1 MAKRATKPGKIVKRA
16 KAAKG
21 AKAAPRPKRGKRP
34 AGAAARAA
42 EVLTRLERA
51 IPEPEC
57 ELDHGDAWQLL
68 VATILSAQSTDKMIN
83 KVTPALFAAYPTPA
97 ALGAAPQDDVE
108 RLVKS
113 TGFFRNKAK
122 AIREASRLV
131 SERHAGVVPR
141 TVEELTHLPGV
152 ARKTANVVLGTAYG
166 IPAGVTIDTHAGRV
180 SRRLGLTREDDPVKV
195 ELDLM
200 ELFPKP
206 AWIELGHRFV
216 LHGRYLCDARKPR
229 CGECP
234 LAEICPS
241 ADGAAHGAWQERAD
255 RERRVVESRG
265 AERRVAAPSAEA

>member
-1 MAKRATKPGKIVKRA
+1 MQ
-16 KAAKG
+16 
-21 AKAAPRPKRGKRP
+21 
-34 AGAAARAA
+34 
-42 EVLTRLERA
+42 VLARLERA
-51 IPEPEC
+51 IPDPAC
-57 ELDHGDAWQLL
+57 ELEHRDAWQLL

-83 KVTPALFAAYPTPA
+83 KVTPVLFAAYPTPA
-97 ALGAAPQDDVE
+97 LLGAASQEDVE
-108 RLVKS
+108 RIVKP

-131 SERHAGVVPR
+131 AERHGGVVPR

-152 ARKTANVVLGTAYG
+152 ARKTANVVLGTAYR
-166 IPAGVTIDTHAGRV
+166 IPSGVTIDTHAGRV

-200 ELFPKP
+200 ELFPKES
-206 AWIELGHRFV
+206 WIDLGHRFV

-234 LAEICPS
+234 LAEVCPS
-241 ADGAAHGAWQERAD
+241 VEGVALGQWQDRAE

-265 AERRVAAPSAEA
+265 ADR